1 VVSRIFGSN
10 SAMTRLKKLTISY
23 SAPEDRLH
31 LAFQIE
37 NGPALRMWL
46 TQRLARQLVLLLRE
60 QISKLAAPSDLR
72 SRQTA
77 PGVAEADAPASRPR
91 DSGATDNN
99 EPVAVRNDA
108 PAWLI
113 RNIVVTVGSDKL
125 RLQFESDLDIVPTT
139 VINRRSAA
147 HWLERLRK
155 YFIIAD
161 WPLDLWPADHRA
173 AMALPRSDTKRH

>member
-1 VVSRIFGSN
+1 
-10 SAMTRLKKLTISY
+10 MTRLKKLTISY

-60 QISKLAAPSDLR
+60 QISKLAAPADLR

-91 DSGATDNN
+91 DSGATDDNGRATDDN

-113 RNIVVTVGSDKL
+113 KNIVVTVGSDKL

-173 AMALPRSDTKRH
+173 AMALPRSGTKRH